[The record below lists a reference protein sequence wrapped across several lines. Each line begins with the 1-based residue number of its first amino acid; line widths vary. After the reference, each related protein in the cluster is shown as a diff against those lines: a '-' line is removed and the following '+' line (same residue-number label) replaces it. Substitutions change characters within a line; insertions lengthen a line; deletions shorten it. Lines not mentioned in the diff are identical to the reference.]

1 MSSLLLEHRSCIF
14 QGLLSHNF
22 TKPLKFLPTAVTI
35 VILPFLVYCRRT
47 VRKTAERGRK
57 KFIRKAS
64 PRLIRAAE
72 QSSTGTSSDSDN
84 YKLCEIT
91 DKTSQEDTAFWGR
104 RPVSSRMRS
113 SSTNSDSS
121 SNESGSRKASRENT
135 PELPSDAKRNVTE
148 LKELFAKRSSDEQTS
163 IRRSPQVSKRKFS
176 SEDKPT
182 IAIRSKPSST
192 SSDSPNVPLRP
203 RQSEIVR
210 AHFANAFS
218 AAPNERKQSPPS
230 QSMGILEEVPSDLEA
245 STRTTV
251 SPTKPKKTAPPTPPR
266 KESLQNSL
274 SSSPEARRR
283 NSNAEA
289 ATKPDEGT
297 ELQDKAMEAIL
308 KALLQKN
315 GPELQ
320 NLVKQAVASDP
331 ELLKLALS
339 NNQ

>member
-1 MSSLLLEHRSCIF
+1 M
-14 QGLLSHNF
+14 
-22 TKPLKFLPTAVTI
+22 
-35 VILPFLVYCRRT
+35 
-47 VRKTAERGRK
+47 RKAAERGRK
-57 KFIRKAS
+57 KIIRKAS

-84 YKLCEIT
+84 YKVCEIT

-104 RPVSSRMRS
+104 KPISSRMRS

-121 SNESGSRKASRENT
+121 SNESGSRKVSRENT
-135 PELPSDAKRNVTE
+135 PELPNDTKRNITE
-148 LKELFAKRSSDEQTS
+148 LKELFARRPFDEQIS
-163 IRRSPQVSKRKFS
+163 VRRSPQVTKRKFS
-176 SEDKPT
+176 DEEKPT
-182 IAIRSKPSST
+182 IAVRSKPSSS
-192 SSDSPNVPLRP
+192 SSDSPSVPLRP
-203 RQSEIVR
+203 HQSEIVR

-218 AAPNERKQSPPS
+218 ATPSDRKQSPPPPS
-230 QSMGILEEVPSDLEA
+230 HSMGILEEVASDLEA
-245 STRTTV
+245 STRSTV

-266 KESLQNSL
+266 KESLQNSP

-283 NSNAEA
+283 SSNAGMKAA
-289 ATKPDEGT
+289 ATQPDDGA

-308 KALLQKN
+308 KVLLQKN

-331 ELLKLALS
+331 DLLKLALS

>member
-1 MSSLLLEHRSCIF
+1 M
-14 QGLLSHNF
+14 
-22 TKPLKFLPTAVTI
+22 
-35 VILPFLVYCRRT
+35 
-47 VRKTAERGRK
+47 RKTAERGRK
-57 KFIRKAS
+57 KVVRKAS

-84 YKLCEIT
+84 YKAYEIT

-104 RPVSSRMRS
+104 KPVSSRMRS

-121 SNESGSRKASRENT
+121 SNESGSRKGSRENT
-135 PELPSDAKRNVTE
+135 PELPSDTKRNVTE
-148 LKELFAKRSSDEQTS
+148 LKELFARRSFDDQTS
-163 IRRSPQVSKRKFS
+163 IKRSPQVSKRKFS
-176 SEDKPT
+176 TEDKPVV
-182 IAIRSKPSST
+182 AVRSNPSST
-192 SSDSPNVPLRP
+192 SSDSPNVPIRP

-218 AAPNERKQSPPS
+218 ATPSERKQSPPPS
-230 QSMGILEEVPSDLEA
+230 HSMGILEEVPSDLEA
-245 STRTTV
+245 STRSTV

-266 KESLQNSL
+266 KESLQNSP
-274 SSSPEARRR
+274 SSSPEAQRRR
-283 NSNAEA
+283 SKTETP
-289 ATKPDEGT
+289 ATDGG

-308 KALLQKN
+308 KVLLQKN

-331 ELLKLALS
+331 DLLKLALS